1 MVTAWERWN
10 TWPSPPSTCQPKPST
25 PGSIRT
31 RPPSLPTTNGA
42 ASATPSRCPAGT
54 IRTDRSVWFISRW
67 TPLTTG
73 RSRASPSSA
82 DGDSFGGCSFRRT
95 PHKNHQPAE
104 VGWYSDNFRL
114 AVFAAAYYVW
124 FLVSGASARAPD
136 TTHHASRL
144 PEISPLHPLI
154 RRQSRRRAAEHDF
167 AGLQHVAAVS
177 DGQGDVGV
185 LFDHEHADA
194 LVVHLFDDLED
205 AFDEQGREAH
215 RWFVHQD
222 ELRAAHQG
230 AAHGEHLLF
239 PAGHGAAHLVE
250 AFRQAREQ
258 FEHVIEVLLQLRA
271 VLTQV
276 GAHLQVLFHGQA
288 REDAPVLRNDG
299 HAAGA
304 AFGGRH
310 RVGPFAAE
318 VHLAFAAADDAEDR
332 FQGGGFAAGVA
343 AEQADHLA
351 AVDDHIHVVQYAD
364 GPVGGGD
371 VVQFQY
377 RGGFAHGRSP
387 SSSLRSALRPSSAAR
402 LPRYASM
409 TAGLSTTSR

>member
-1 MVTAWERWN
+1 MRRARSAYGWQRQHALDPFRGAYIQFPER
-10 TWPSPPSTCQPKPST
+10 TH
-25 PGSIRT
+25 GS
-31 RPPSLPTTNGA
+31 
-42 ASATPSRCPAGT
+42 
-54 IRTDRSVWFISRW
+54 
-67 TPLTTG
+67 
-73 RSRASPSSA
+73 
-82 DGDSFGGCSFRRT
+82 
-95 PHKNHQPAE
+95 
-104 VGWYSDNFRL
+104 RL
-114 AVFAAAYYVW
+114 AVTLDQNVFLAGSLQNLGQDNRAPHPPYEVW
-124 FLVSGASARAPD
+124 FLVSGASARAPE
-136 TTHHASRL
+136 TKNQTSRL

-154 RRQSRRRAAEHDF
+154 RRQFRRRAAEHDF

-299 HAAGA
+299 HAAGDV
-304 AFGGRH
+304 FGGRH

-318 VHLAFAAADDAEDR
+318 VHLAFAAADDAEDG

-351 AVDDHIHVVQYAD
+351 AVDDHVHVVQYAD
-364 GPVGGGD
+364 GPVVGGD